1 MKYLGIT
8 LASLGLVSAASV
20 AKKVDYADWKVYRV
34 NVGANA
40 DKVSKMMSKMQLE
53 PWKGKPAT
61 SDVVDVMVSPSQL
74 TEFEAETQ
82 DIETNVMHEN
92 LGASIEEENQFSVYA
107 GMLDPILPSKDLLI
121 VCL

>member
-20 AKKVDYADWKVYRV
+20 TKKVDYADWKVYRV

-53 PWKGKPAT
+53 PWKGKPTT

-74 TEFEAETQ
+74 TEFEAATQ

-92 LGASIEEENQFSVYA
+92 LGASIEEENQFSAYA
-107 GMLDPILPSKDLLI
+107 GTSKKNFLMQPY
-121 VCL
+121 

>member
-1 MKYLGIT
+1 
-8 LASLGLVSAASV
+8 
-20 AKKVDYADWKVYRV
+20 
-34 NVGANA
+34 
-40 DKVSKMMSKMQLE
+40 MMSKMQLE
-53 PWKGKPAT
+53 PWKGKPAS

-107 GMLDPILPSKDLLI
+107 GMLEPTLPSKDLLI
-121 VCL
+121 VCF

>member
-40 DKVSKMMSKMQLE
+40 DKVSKM
-53 PWKGKPAT
+53 KPAS

-82 DIETNVMHEN
+82 DIETDIMHEN

-107 GMLDPILPSKDLLI
+107 GML
-121 VCL
+121 